1 MSLLIDIAYLHEI
14 SSRLERFTNKGG
26 TLYNF
31 RCNYC
36 GDSQKKKS
44 KSRAYLYAKD
54 NDLYFRCHNCNVSTT
69 FSKFLQ
75 HIDPILHKRYVF
87 ERFFKGET
95 GNHNYQKPILP
106 SSDSMDAFRKRIKD
120 PYQTIELE
128 SIESLD
134 PAHYARVYLENR
146 KIPKEFFT
154 KLFYTNDFKKYVSTI
169 DPEKAKD
176 LPRNESR
183 IVIPFFD
190 KKGNYLALQG
200 RALENSLRYITIKLH
215 ESNEKIYGLDRLNIK
230 QTVRIV
236 EGPLDSLFLKNSL
249 AVCGSDLATLCKKY
263 PDAVYIFDNESANR
277 EITKKIEQ
285 LINGN
290 YKVVIWDKNLKSKDI
305 NDMVLAGMDVEKLVN
320 ENTYKSLEAKLR
332 FGKWRNDI

>member
-1 MSLLIDIAYLHEI
+1 MSLLIDIRYVNEI
-14 SSRLERFTNKGG
+14 SSRLERFSNKGG

-31 RCNYC
+31 RCIMC

-44 KSRAYLYAKD
+44 KARAYLYTKD
-54 NDLYFRCHNCNVSTT
+54 NDLYFRCHNCNVGTT

-75 HIDPILHKRYVF
+75 TIDPILHKRYVF

-95 GNHNYQKPILP
+95 GNQNYQKPVLP
-106 SSDSMDAFRKRIKD
+106 STTSMDAFRKRISD
-120 PYQTIELE
+120 PYQKIELE

-146 KIPKEFFT
+146 KIPNEFFT

-169 DPEKAKD
+169 DEDKAKD

-215 ESNEKIYGLDRLNIK
+215 ESNEKIYGLDRLDIK
-230 QTVRIV
+230 KTIRIV
-236 EGPLDSLFLKNSL
+236 EGPLDSLFVKNCI
-249 AVCGSDLATLCKKY
+249 AIAGSDLSSLTKKY
-263 PDAVYIFDNESANR
+263 PDAVYIFDNEPHNK

-290 YKVVIWDKNLKSKDI
+290 YKVVIWDKALKSKDI

-332 FGKWRNDI
+332 FTKWRND